1 MDKRSLLAIVMT
13 FLVIVLWNYLYIKP
27 RQEEA
32 ERAMTESTGEQIQRD
47 SISAQA
53 SREKAPAE
61 KSVEDMTGAGD
72 EGGSPDKKLLSQ
84 REYKK
89 VDIRVI
95 TGDMVLELGSTG
107 GEIKSVKLPKFK
119 KDGDK
124 VVELIPEESGGGIGV
139 GVVERDGGK
148 LDFSEADFY
157 VTVNGERVENRRE
170 VRLDEPGEQVDI
182 SFRREFAEG
191 DYIEKRFVFFAG
203 GYRYNF
209 ELEMSRDSLLR
220 GTESYYVNWD
230 CGLRVTEEKE
240 DWDRSG
246 FASLGRVSE
255 EFYKEGLGSFGDG
268 QPKPVQGTV
277 TWAGAR
283 TKYFLSALIVNE
295 PRSGD
300 LVMLGDES
308 GGFVGYAIRYPFRG
322 DPRKIERH
330 FTGYLG
336 PLDMKRL
343 EKFEVGLEDA
353 VDLGWLRFFSVIIL
367 KIMVYLKKII
377 PNYGLIIIIM
387 SIMTKLL
394 FYRLT
399 HKSFKSMKDM
409 QKLQPK
415 IKKLQEKYSDDKE
428 KLNKETMKLYKE
440 GGVNPL
446 GGCLPLILQMPV
458 FIALFQVLRN
468 TIELR
473 NAPFVLWID
482 NLSAPDALFSFGV
495 TLPILGDTFN
505 LLPLIMGGAMVLQ
518 SKLGGGGATAP
529 GGQQKMMQTLMPIV
543 FTFIF
548 YGMPSG
554 LVLYWIVNNLLTITQ
569 QYIANKEIEKEEKEK
584 AEEGGT
590 A

>member
-1 MDKRSLLAIVMT
+1 MDKRSLMAIVLT
-13 FLVIVLWNYLYIKP
+13 FLVIVLWNFLYIKP
-27 RQEEA
+27 KQEEA
-32 ERAMTESTGEQIQRD
+32 RNAMLKKAEQDSVYTREDAGAEPAREESELVEEESFSG
-47 SISAQA
+47 SM
-53 SREKAPAE
+53 APARE
-61 KSVEDMTGAGD
+61 QKEHEPVEI
-72 EGGSPDKKLLSQ
+72 
-84 REYKK
+84 K
-89 VDIRVI
+89 VFTRK
-95 TGDMVLELGSTG
+95 MQLRLGSIG
-107 GEIKSVKLPKFK
+107 GEIKSVKLPEFK
-119 KDGDK
+119 KNEDG
-124 VVELIPEESGGGIGV
+124 VVELIPEGAEGGLGIGV
-139 GVVERDGGK
+139 LRSGEEEVDFGGNG
-148 LDFSEADFY
+148 FT
-157 VTVNGERVENRRE
+157 VMVNGLEVSGDRE
-170 VRLDEPGEQVDI
+170 IRLDSSGEQAEI
-182 SFRREFAEG
+182 LFRREFAEG
-191 DYIEKRFVFFAG
+191 DYIEKRFLFFPD
-203 GYRYNF
+203 GYTYKF
-209 ELEMSRDSLLR
+209 SLEMSRDSLLR
-220 GTESYYVNWD
+220 GTESYYVKWD
-230 CGLRVTEEKE
+230 CGLMVTEEKE
-240 DWDRSG
+240 DWDRRD

-255 EFYKEGLGSFGDG
+255 EFYKESLGSFGDAE
-268 QPKPVQGTV
+268 PKRKQGTV

-283 TKYFLSALIVNE
+283 TKYFLSALMVDD

-300 LVMLGDES
+300 LVMLGDEEA
-308 GGFVGYAIRYPFRG
+308 GFVGFAISYPFRG
-322 DPRKIERH
+322 DPRRVERH

-336 PLDMKRL
+336 PLDMSRL
-343 EKFEVGLEDA
+343 EKFGMGLEDA

-367 KIMVYLKKII
+367 KIMVFLKQFI

-415 IKKLQEKYSDDKE
+415 IKKLQEKYKDDKE

-473 NAPFVLWID
+473 NAPFILWID
-482 NLSAPDALFSFGV
+482 NLSAPDALFSFGAS
-495 TLPILGDTFN
+495 LPILGDTFN

-518 SKLGGGGATAP
+518 SKLGGGGAAAP
-529 GGQQKMMQTLMPIV
+529 GGQQKMMQTMMPIV

-569 QYIANKEIEKEEKEK
+569 QYIANREIEKEEREK
-584 AEEGGT
+584 AGENGT
-590 A
+590 E